1 MHIKLLYRKVLYV
14 FLSLMIVVSTTQSAF
29 AASPAGWTVS
39 HADIIIGAAGNTV
52 TAIKGAGAS
61 ALQSTV
67 KYAPTVANIGKNIL
81 KGGGAAAVTYAVYQI
96 AGKAVDY
103 VLDPANNR
111 VIYYDDPPQA
121 GYLWRNSS
129 YKQMKYSEI
138 PTDACNVALA
148 QTGITKCV
156 FQSIQVKGDTK
167 VEAHFYYSASSSG
180 YTYYDYYRV
189 SVIPNYQPEPKYIP
203 ISTVAAKVQSNA
215 VGGHAPSQD
224 LIKTVIID
232 DVNAG
237 AVDVPLNTNA
247 VPVADAPPVNPP
259 STDPNNPQ
267 APAFDPSSIIA
278 AIKSVMAAVVNMSGI
293 LGAKIDAL
301 MVDLGLKHEEKLAAD
316 AANTAEIVAAND
328 RTGAQVAAIS
338 AAIADIEGNTLDGKV
353 INDAIDRAIAAG
365 NTNTSDIVAAIEA
378 IEGNTL
384 DGQVINDAVDK
395 VIANDD
401 ANAKAANDVV
411 SDSVD
416 KAIEA
421 GQADATKVADAV
433 DAQTDAITTTD
444 PTTGE
449 KTLKLPAFCGFA
461 PVVCD
466 YIDWVKGEYQTMSD
480 FVKAE
485 PETMPDE
492 PVVVADDPSGL
503 GDVFRDK
510 AEAGY
515 VSFASQCPDNVLIP
529 VSLMGASQT
538 LNISYA
544 GFCHFASLIRPAVI
558 LGAWISGLLIIS
570 GGRARE

>member
-1 MHIKLLYRKVLYV
+1 M
-14 FLSLMIVVSTTQSAF
+14 
-29 AASPAGWTVS
+29 
-39 HADIIIGAAGNTV
+39 
-52 TAIKGAGAS
+52 
-61 ALQSTV
+61 
-67 KYAPTVANIGKNIL
+67 
-81 KGGGAAAVTYAVYQI
+81 
-96 AGKAVDY
+96 
-103 VLDPANNR
+103 
-111 VIYYDDPPQA
+111 
-121 GYLWRNSS
+121 
-129 YKQMKYSEI
+129 
-138 PTDACNVALA
+138 
-148 QTGITKCV
+148 
-156 FQSIQVKGDTK
+156 
-167 VEAHFYYSASSSG
+167 
-180 YTYYDYYRV
+180 
-189 SVIPNYQPEPKYIP
+189 
-203 ISTVAAKVQSNA
+203 
-215 VGGHAPSQD
+215 
-224 LIKTVIID
+224 
-232 DVNAG
+232 
-237 AVDVPLNTNA
+237 
-247 VPVADAPPVNPP
+247 
-259 STDPNNPQ
+259 
-267 APAFDPSSIIA
+267 A
-278 AIKSVMAAVVNMSGI
+278 AIVNMSGI
-293 LGAKIDAL
+293 FAGKIDAL
-301 MVDLGLKHEEKLAAD
+301 MVDMGLKHEQKIAAD
-316 AANTAEIVAAND
+316 AANTGEIVAAND
-328 RTGAQVAAIS
+328 RTGAKVAEMVAAIE
-338 AAIADIEGNTLDGKV
+338 AIEGNMLTGEV
-353 INDAIDRAIAAG
+353 INEAIDRVIANDDAKVG
-365 NTNTSDIVAAIEA
+365 DIVAAIEA

>member
-14 FLSLMIVVSTTQSAF
+14 FLSLMIIISSTQSAY
-29 AASPAGWTVS
+29 ASSPAGWTVS
-39 HADIIIGAAGNTV
+39 PADIIINGISTTV
-52 TAIKGAGAS
+52 TAIKGAGSS

-67 KYAPTVANIGKNIL
+67 QHAPTVGNIGKKII
-81 KGGGAAAVTYAVYQI
+81 KIGGGAAAVYAI
-96 AGKAVDY
+96 TELLGAGVDW

-111 VIYYDDPPQA
+111 IK
-121 GYLWRNSS
+121 
-129 YKQMKYSEI
+129 YK
-138 PTDACNVALA
+138 A
-148 QTGITKCV
+148 TGIPNPQDLDPAMLSGVPYTDVQTYCNAW
-156 FQSIQVKGDTK
+156 G
-167 VEAHFYYSASSSG
+167 AASSVPTRQLVGVVEYDKRYWFSCYHNTTRVQRYPVSG
-180 YTYYDYYRV
+180 TVTETTID
-189 SVIPNYQPEPKYIP
+189 KYIP
-203 ISTVAAKVQSNA
+203 INTVAAKVQSNA
-215 VGGHAPSQD
+215 AAGHAPSQD
-224 LIKTVIID
+224 LIKTVVID

-237 AVDVPLNTNA
+237 YVDNKLNVNA
-247 VPVADAPPVNPP
+247 VPIADAPPVNPP

-301 MVDLGLKHEEKLAAD
+301 MIDIGLKHDEQIAAD
-316 AANTAEIVAAND
+316 VANTAEIVAAND

-338 AAIADIEGNTLDGKV
+338 AAIEAIEGNTLDGQV

-365 NTNTSDIVAAIEA
+365 NTNKSDIVAAIEA

-395 VIANDD
+395 AIANDD
-401 ANAKAANDVV
+401 ANAKASNDVV

-416 KAIEA
+416 KVIEA

-492 PVVVADDPSGL
+492 PVVIADDPSGL